1 MDKSSSCS
9 PARPSGSPARG
20 RPKDANKR
28 QGIMAAA
35 SQLFLNRGFHGT
47 SMDALAEAAGV
58 SKATVYSHFT
68 DKNALYQA
76 LIQSKVS
83 NYQLDDLSP
92 YLGWDMNDDLTMI
105 GRNILDL
112 IFDPEAL
119 EMLRMVI
126 YEGQQV
132 PALADLFRT
141 AGPQVVFQQVADYF
155 TEQKRRGVDYL
166 GNPEED
172 CGLHSGLL
180 VEHRMMMQV
189 LIGGQAIP
197 DADKRQV
204 LAQASARRFIAV
216 KKSEAS
222 TA

>member
-1 MDKSSSCS
+1 MNKSFSC
-9 PARPSGSPARG
+9 PPNSPARG
-20 RPKDANKR
+20 RPKDASKR
-28 QGIMAAA
+28 EGILAAA
-35 SQLFLNRGFHGT
+35 SSLFLNRGFHGT

-76 LIQSKVS
+76 LIRNKVA

-92 YLGWDMNDDLTMI
+92 YLGWDMRADLEMI

-119 EMLRMVI
+119 AMLRMVI

-132 PALADLFRT
+132 PGLSEMFRT
-141 AGPQVVFQQVADYF
+141 AGPQVVFQQLADYF
-155 TEQKRRGVDYL
+155 TEQKRRGVAYL
-166 GNPEED
+166 GNPEAD

-180 VEHRMMMQV
+180 IEHRMMMQV
-189 LIGGQAIP
+189 LIGSQAIP
-197 DADKRQV
+197 NAEERQA

-216 KKSEAS
+216 KKSEARAS
-222 TA
+222 